1 MTIGLPGSG
10 KTTWALD
17 EMRRRPG
24 KFKRVNKDCMREML
38 DAKVHTESAEKF
50 IEDVREHIVEKALWD
65 GFDIIIDD
73 TNFNPKHWESMCAV
87 ARRVG
92 DVQVT
97 EKYFDV
103 TLKVCQARNRHR
115 SNPVPEHVIDTMFN
129 NYVKGSHLTPKS
141 AYFPRERI
149 QPPFTPGLPDCML
162 VDVDGTLAFS
172 NHRNPYDLSKVM
184 EDTPNLPVVSLV
196 QRFMADGER
205 IIFMTGRQDCDRE
218 VTIEWLK
225 KIGLIGRYA
234 NASNIQMYM
243 RKTGD
248 FRPDTVVKRELYD
261 EHIRPYYN
269 VSYILDDRPIVCRM
283 FRDLGFT
290 VLQVENLNF

>member
-38 DAKVHTESAEKF
+38 DAKVHTDSAEKF

-103 TLKVCQARNRHR
+103 ELKVCQARNRQR
-115 SNPVPEHVIDTMFN
+115 PNPVPEQVIDTMFN

-141 AYFPRERI
+141 AYFPRERVRI
-149 QPPFTPGLPDCML
+149 PITLGLPSCIV
-162 VDVDGTLAFS
+162 VDIDGTMAFS
-172 NHRNPYDLSKVM
+172 DHRSPYNLT
-184 EDTPNLPVVSLV
+184 EAINDTPNEPIVWLV
-196 QRFMADGER
+196 RHLHESFPLV
-205 IIFMTGRQDCDRE
+205 FVTGRQETDRE
-218 VTIEWLK
+218 VTTRWLDNLEPK
-225 KIGLIGRYA
+225 LEPYKLF
-234 NASNIQMYM
+234 M
-243 RKTGD
+243 RTTKD
-248 FRPDTVVKRELYD
+248 PRPDTVVKREIF
-261 EHIRPYYN
+261 EGHVKPHYN
-269 VSYILDDRPIVCRM
+269 VAYIIDDRPIVCQM
-283 FRDLGFT
+283 WRDLGHT
-290 VLQVENLNF
+290 VLQVANLNF